1 MIANGSEIRSVFFMY
16 FKLRERPRGN
26 CPESTCAVSGSSRP
40 MHRSQR
46 PSGESAYLYSLTR
59 QFVLSESVLVENPK
73 PGVSHTESRLSRNLP
88 RLYLP

>member
-46 PSGESAYLYSLTR
+46 PSGESAYLFSHPPQHFLTKSGLVAEPEPR
-59 QFVLSESVLVENPK
+59 VRRSEHLLE
-73 PGVSHTESRLSRNLP
+73 P
-88 RLYLP
+88 R